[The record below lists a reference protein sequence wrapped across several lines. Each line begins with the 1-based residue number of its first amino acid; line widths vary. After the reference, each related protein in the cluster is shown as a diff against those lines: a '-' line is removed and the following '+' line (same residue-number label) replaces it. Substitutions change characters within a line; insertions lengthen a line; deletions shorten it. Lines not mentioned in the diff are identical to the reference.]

1 MKERASPGETRNCPL
16 AAVCAC
22 GAETSTFGEA
32 GQPDAEQCQI
42 ANLRLQIVIP
52 QYESTI
58 ANPQSAI
65 ANPTYPTGCPLHC
78 SAPGMRTRSA
88 TYVRGGRLAAKTHAW
103 AMSSGFIIRSRCS
116 LVGGTGRL
124 FRMGVSQ
131 RPG

>member
-1 MKERASPGETRNCPL
+1 MKEHASPPETRHCPVV
-16 AAVCAC
+16 AACEC

-32 GQPDAEQCQI
+32 EQPNTGTFQLADRRSQI
-42 ANLRLQIVIP
+42 EIP
-52 QYESTI
+52 QSAI

-65 ANPTYPTGCPLHC
+65 SYPTYPTGCPLHC
-78 SAPGMRTRSA
+78 SAPGMRTRSE